1 MAHQLSLD
9 ARSPRAVPL
18 TDHDSGVEDGDDGSS
33 SPTTSSTIYVAF
45 KGNMNDEDFQ
55 EKLDN
60 ILHGMPDMLLL
71 GQDLSWNYH

>member
-9 ARSPRAVPL
+9 AQSPRAVPL

-33 SPTTSSTIYVAF
+33 SPTTTSTIYVAF

-55 EKLDN
+55 EKLDT
-60 ILHGMPDMLLL
+60 ILKGMPDMLLL
-71 GQDLSWNYH
+71 GQDLA